1 MFGSSEKND
10 TQKTVQ
16 ILQSQSE
23 VFYAAL
29 VNSKPNDLV
38 FIGNSALRKSFIH
51 RVSQIENPTT
61 KEKGTRIRYFSF
73 ELKKYE
79 GSLTD
84 YFDFWESEI
93 TFEEI
98 KAILEKA

>member
-10 TQKTVQ
+10 TQKTIQ

-23 VFYAAL
+23 VFYSAL
-29 VNSKPNDLV
+29 SNLQSNDFV
-38 FIGNSALRKSFIH
+38 FINRVCLRKSFIH
-51 RVSQIENPTT
+51 SIDPIKNSSTG
-61 KEKGTRIRYFSF
+61 EKGSRIRYFSF

-79 GSLTD
+79 GRLTES
-84 YFDFWESEI
+84 FDFWESEI

-98 KAILEKA
+98 KAILQK